1 VGLPWLCGLA
11 PPSPDDQDEL
21 SSTANHFWSLGL
33 DVECWWCINFHKAKE
48 LTICVGGSAARLVVS
63 LYTGIQ
69 CYSCMETTGILKNI
83 RIILCLFVDYT

>member
-1 VGLPWLCGLA
+1 MGLPWLCGLA

-21 SSTANHFWSLGL
+21 PSTVDHFQSLGL

-63 LYTGIQ
+63 LYTGIHY
-69 CYSCMETTGILKNI
+69 YSCMVIAGIKQNI
-83 RIILCLFVDYT
+83 LVKAFFCASL